1 MKGWIGRAG
10 VLLTGIAI
18 VGCEDLLQEPDT
30 GINQRLT
37 LIVVSGNHQVGA
49 PGEILP
55 EPLRV
60 QVDDLSGGPV
70 EKLMVEW
77 NAIDGSGRVEPR
89 YSFTDEEGVAE
100 ATWIL
105 GPEAGRQR
113 VTATF
118 SDDVKTFEAQA
129 EP

>member
-1 MKGWIGRAG
+1 MKGWIRRAG

-18 VGCEDLLQEPDT
+18 LGCEDLLQEPDT
-30 GINQRLT
+30 GIAQRLT
-37 LIVVSGNHQVGA
+37 LIVVSGNQQTGA
-49 PGEILP
+49 PGQPLP
-55 EPLRV
+55 QPLRV
-60 QVDDLSGGPV
+60 RLDDLMGGPSERLV
-70 EKLMVEW
+70 VEW

>member
-1 MKGWIGRAG
+1 MKRWIGRAG

-30 GINQRLT
+30 GIAQRLT
-37 LIVVSGNHQVGA
+37 LIVVSGNQQTGA
-49 PGEILP
+49 PGQPLP
-55 EPLRV
+55 QPLRV
-60 QVDDLSGGPV
+60 RLDDLMGGPSERLV
-70 EKLMVEW
+70 VEW

>member
-18 VGCEDLLQEPDT
+18 LGCEDLLQEPDT
-30 GINQRLT
+30 GIAQRLT
-37 LIVVSGNHQVGA
+37 LIVVSGNQQTGA
-49 PGEILP
+49 PGQPLP
-55 EPLRV
+55 QPLRV
-60 QVDDLSGGPV
+60 RLDDLMGGPSERLV
-70 EKLMVEW
+70 VEW